1 MNKIDLDQRKL
12 LLQEKLDKMKYSEL
26 LPNYPANQTSV
37 KREKKRQLVRK
48 IVFDSK

>member
-1 MNKIDLDQRKL
+1 MDKINLDQRKL
-12 LLQEKLDKMKYSEL
+12 ILQEKLDKMKHSEL

-37 KREKKRQLVRK
+37 KREKKRQVVRK